1 MFWRLGLLQGISPIH
16 HLAQLRSKLTG
27 APSLQARS
35 AAEGIYV
42 VSRERLA
49 AFIAEAQKRY
59 NDNPYHR

>member
-1 MFWRLGLLQGISPIH
+1 M
-16 HLAQLRSKLTG
+16 
-27 APSLQARS
+27 QARS